1 MYSAEIRTKGLFF
14 PQISAQAQTK
24 PALSLLEWFTST
36 QRHLRL
42 NEVWGGP
49 LRKHSRQVPTKRGL
63 RPPAPVGLASRA
75 RKSLPCALDS
85 RPQEPGCPPCV
96 DPNPVVARVLW
107 VSRTDGV
114 DGWLAGWLVA
124 SAWRCRDGPLSR
136 LPWPTDQ
143 AVDGMEPRVYLAC
156 ALALTRIWSLTVASR
171 QAGGTCSP

>member
-1 MYSAEIRTKGLFF
+1 MSPPRRSHMPVTGINSVVSTCIPPRYAPKRLFF
-14 PQISAQAQTK
+14 PRISVHAQTK

-75 RKSLPCALDS
+75 RKRPPMGVRLKAPRAGMLALCRS
-85 RPQEPGCPPCV
+85 ESGSG
-96 DPNPVVARVLW
+96 ARSC

-114 DGWLAGWLVA
+114 DGWLAGWQVA
-124 SAWRCRDGPLSR
+124 SAWRCRQRLAPLASALADGPGR
-136 LPWPTDQ
+136 
-143 AVDGMEPRVYLAC
+143 
-156 ALALTRIWSLTVASR
+156 
-171 QAGGTCSP
+171 